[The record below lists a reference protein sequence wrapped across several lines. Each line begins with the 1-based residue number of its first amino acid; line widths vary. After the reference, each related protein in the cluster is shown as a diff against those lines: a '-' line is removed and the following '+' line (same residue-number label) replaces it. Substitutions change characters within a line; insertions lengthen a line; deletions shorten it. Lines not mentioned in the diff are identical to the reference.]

1 MAKWYLPLKR
11 LADILAAGAMLLV
24 LAPLCALIA
33 IVLKLS
39 DRGAVFFTQKRS
51 GLGGREFTIYKSRTI
66 RPDRKH
72 DPFEYVPAGHSDIT
86 ATGRMLRRVK
96 LDETPQ
102 LWNILKGDMSLIG
115 PRPTIPEQVV
125 RYNEFERRR
134 LEVRPGL
141 TGLAQVNGGILLPWP
156 ERIKW
161 DVYYVK
167 HLGPALDLRIAFK
180 TVIVVLAGDKKFT
193 RTIEQAKPAT
203 ENKADGETKRP
214 GSSV

>member
-1 MAKWYLPLKR
+1 MAKWYPPIKR
-11 LADILAAGAMLLV
+11 LADILAAGALLIV
-24 LAPLCALIA
+24 LAPLFVVVAMVLI
-33 IVLKLS
+33 IS
-39 DRGAVFFTQKRS
+39 DRGAVFFSQKRS
-51 GLGGREFTIYKSRTI
+51 GLKGREFTIYKFRTM
-66 RPDRKH
+66 RTDREH

-86 ATGRMLRRVK
+86 AIGRMLRRLK

-115 PRPTIPEQVV
+115 PRPTVPEQVL
-125 RYNEFERRR
+125 RYNDFERRR

-161 DVYYVK
+161 DVYYVE
-167 HLGPALDLRIAFK
+167 HLGEAIDLRIALK

-193 RTIEQAKPAT
+193 RTIEQAKPS
-203 ENKADGETKRP
+203 E
-214 GSSV
+214 

>member
-1 MAKWYLPLKR
+1 MAKWYPPIKR
-11 LADILAAGAMLLV
+11 LADILAAGALLIV
-24 LAPLCALIA
+24 LAPLFVVVAMVLI
-33 IVLKLS
+33 IS

-51 GLGGREFTIYKSRTI
+51 GLKGREFTIYKFRTM
-66 RPDRKH
+66 RTDREH

-86 ATGRMLRRVK
+86 AIGRMLRRLK

-115 PRPTIPEQVV
+115 PRPTVPEQVL
-125 RYNEFERRR
+125 RYNDFERRR

-161 DVYYVK
+161 DVYYVE

-193 RTIEQAKPAT
+193 RTIEQAKAS
-203 ENKADGETKRP
+203 E
-214 GSSV
+214 

>member
-11 LADILAAGAMLLV
+11 LADILAAGALLIV
-24 LAPLCALIA
+24 LAPLFVLVA

-39 DRGAVFFTQKRS
+39 DRGAVFFSQRRS
-51 GLGGREFTIYKSRTI
+51 GLRGREFTIYKFRTM
-66 RPDRKH
+66 RADRKH
-72 DPFEYVPAGHSDIT
+72 APFEYVPAGHSDIT
-86 ATGRMLRRVK
+86 AVGRILRRVK

-115 PRPTIPEQVV
+115 PRPTVPEQVV
-125 RYNEFERRR
+125 RYNDFERGR

-161 DVYYVK
+161 DVY
-167 HLGPALDLRIAFK
+167 
-180 TVIVVLAGDKKFT
+180 
-193 RTIEQAKPAT
+193 
-203 ENKADGETKRP
+203 
-214 GSSV
+214 